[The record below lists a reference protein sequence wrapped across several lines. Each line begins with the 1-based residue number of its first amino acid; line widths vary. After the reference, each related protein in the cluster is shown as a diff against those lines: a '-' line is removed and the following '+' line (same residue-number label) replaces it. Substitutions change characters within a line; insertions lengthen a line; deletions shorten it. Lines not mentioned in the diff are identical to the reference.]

1 MARSNQLNP
10 SDSRMVVPLNMWVLI
25 SNFKLAYN
33 LLRRPDGTFNRDLA
47 EFLDQ
52 KVPANAN
59 PMDEV
64 FSFDVIVDMET
75 NFLTRIYHYVEG
87 DESVNIV
94 DLEKHVTSEVVLV
107 LMFFHGGSFAHSW
120 IRIKDLDSSNQ
131 FCTSLQ
137 AGDSLKFIFREQ
149 HDNHQINDLLL
160 QVFSLEKQ

>member
-1 MARSNQLNP
+1 MAGSNQLNP

-59 PMDEV
+59 PMDRV

-75 NFLTRIYHYVEG
+75 NFLTRIYHSVEG

-107 LMFFHGGSFAHSW
+107 L
-120 IRIKDLDSSNQ
+120 
-131 FCTSLQ
+131 
-137 AGDSLKFIFREQ
+137 
-149 HDNHQINDLLL
+149 
-160 QVFSLEKQ
+160 